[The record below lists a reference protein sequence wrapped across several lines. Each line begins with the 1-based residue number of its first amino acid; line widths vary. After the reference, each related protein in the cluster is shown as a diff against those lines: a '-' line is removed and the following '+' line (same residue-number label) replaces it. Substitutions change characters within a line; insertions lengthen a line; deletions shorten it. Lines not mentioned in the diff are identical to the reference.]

1 MGSLG
6 SKLSMVNEMVLP
18 MKEFVNIVFEITEEI
33 NGLSQPRNLT
43 RQPMVVRILLDVLM
57 LDLLQVG
64 QPRTSVLA
72 GLQKIL
78 ISNLYHSLFRNLK
91 EVNIYFQPSLAPLLW
106 NPTLIIT
113 FVLWLKH
120 SCLPFKIQ

>member
-1 MGSLG
+1 
-6 SKLSMVNEMVLP
+6 MVNEMVLP

-78 ISNLYHSLFRNLK
+78 ISDLS
-91 EVNIYFQPSLAPLLW
+91 
-106 NPTLIIT
+106 
-113 FVLWLKH
+113 
-120 SCLPFKIQ
+120 LPFQKRRLIFPFNLTWRLYSGTLHLSGAHIRII

>member
-72 GLQKIL
+72 GLQKIHT
-78 ISNLYHSLFRNLK
+78 SSL
-91 EVNIYFQPSLAPLLW
+91 S
-106 NPTLIIT
+106 
-113 FVLWLKH
+113 
-120 SCLPFKIQ
+120 LPFQKFKES

>member
-33 NGLSQPRNLT
+33 DGLSQPRNLT

-78 ISNLYHSLFRNLK
+78 INNQS
-91 EVNIYFQPSLAPLLW
+91 
-106 NPTLIIT
+106 
-113 FVLWLKH
+113 
-120 SCLPFKIQ
+120 LPFHKFKGI

>member
-72 GLQKIL
+72 GLSALTAVCQIVCVGHGDFL
-78 ISNLYHSLFRNLK
+78 RLVSN
-91 EVNIYFQPSLAPLLW
+91 
-106 NPTLIIT
+106 
-113 FVLWLKH
+113 
-120 SCLPFKIQ
+120 

>member
-78 ISNLYHSLFRNLK
+78 KSDLS
-91 EVNIYFQPSLAPLLW
+91 
-106 NPTLIIT
+106 
-113 FVLWLKH
+113 
-120 SCLPFKIQ
+120 LPFQKRRLIFSFNLTWRLYSGTLH

>member
-78 ISNLYHSLFRNLK
+78 ISDLS
-91 EVNIYFQPSLAPLLW
+91 
-106 NPTLIIT
+106 
-113 FVLWLKH
+113 
-120 SCLPFKIQ
+120 LPFQKFKRS

>member
-78 ISNLYHSLFRNLK
+78 ISNLYYSLFRNIK
-91 EVNIYFQPSLAPLLW
+91 EVNTYLLS
-106 NPTLIIT
+106 T
-113 FVLWLKH
+113 
-120 SCLPFKIQ
+120 